1 MRTLAM
7 AIHMAAIRRVMFR
20 FGSRIVRHRCHL
32 MSVAEFRSYV
42 GIGVMRRY
50 KEAESDCHYRQ
61 EAQKVF
67 SKRAP
72 HREHYLALPVT
83 GRSRL
88 RLKII
93 VAMSF

>member
-7 AIHMAAIRRVMFR
+7 AIHMAAIRRVMLR

-72 HREHYLALPVT
+72 HREALLSSSSDGKV
-83 GRSRL
+83 
-88 RLKII
+88 K
-93 VAMSF
+93 VAP